1 LKLDPVARHHSN
13 PQKQPYVPVLYQI
26 FMAEDSR

>member
-1 LKLDPVARHHSN
+1 LKLHLVARHHSN
-13 PQKQPYVPVLYQI
+13 PQKQPHVPGLYPS